1 MISFN
6 LAPGATAQ
14 AAIAAAQGAITMPI
28 EVRGS
33 FAGTAQSY
41 QGQLGQQPL
50 LIGAALVTI

>member
-6 LAPGATAQ
+6 LAPGAAAQ

-50 LIGAALVTI
+50 LITI